1 MSMVG
6 YAQCVSDVLRC
17 RRRVQESIWRMCS
30 QQGYLALLA
39 LGGDMALI
47 INLILVELVYA
58 HVDV

>member
-1 MSMVG
+1 MND
-6 YAQCVSDVLRC
+6 YAHRVSGVLCWKERI
-17 RRRVQESIWRMCS
+17 QESTWRMCS
-30 QQGYLALLA
+30 QQGCLALLA